1 MIDSLEHKKSNE
13 AILAF
18 LPLLMLFVEELLCS
32 QSLSRS
38 LAEFCIRRLR
48 HFHDTGTLYTD
59 DDARLRGSDTECKRE
74 INVLAYSLTIKLSA
88 ILHSVVLECPLALI
102 WLPSEQKNSF
112 PLDKL
117 PLDLTSLPILPQ
129 PDSNISPAQ
138 ICSLLS
144 QRVQELRERR
154 KAAEMRWS
162 SVGIQASSR
171 GAAVR
176 ELVDILDNLN
186 TFKFT
191 DVTSKTRLLVLYR
204 RVFHSPDTL
213 QSLSLRDET
222 IILLLCQWAVA
233 ADQVGRHRPLLVAGL
248 IWARQKERAG
258 LCVDNLLN
266 EFGEFEDDSME
277 TCSVSGAE
285 WTNRERFP
293 FQRALIRFL
302 DRSVW

>member
-1 MIDSLEHKKSNE
+1 
-13 AILAF
+13 
-18 LPLLMLFVEELLCS
+18 
-32 QSLSRS
+32 
-38 LAEFCIRRLR
+38 
-48 HFHDTGTLYTD
+48 
-59 DDARLRGSDTECKRE
+59 
-74 INVLAYSLTIKLSA
+74 
-88 ILHSVVLECPLALI
+88 
-102 WLPSEQKNSF
+102 
-112 PLDKL
+112 
-117 PLDLTSLPILPQ
+117 
-129 PDSNISPAQ
+129 
-138 ICSLLS
+138 
-144 QRVQELRERR
+144 
-154 KAAEMRWS
+154 MRWS

-222 IILLLCQWAVA
+222 IILLLCQWAVS

-248 IWARQKERAG
+248 IWARQKERVG

-277 TCSVSGAE
+277 TCSLSGAE

-293 FQRALIRFL
+293 FQRALIQFL
-302 DRSVW
+302 DRSVMLVHLLTGLIQCNTDLVMISLRRLYDNFGITLNWPIGDLIGP